1 MADFPID
8 VTIKEGK
15 ATSDIERLRRSLD
28 GVATSADKLRDSIN
42 KNMDSAS
49 ASTKQFQSV
58 TNNAST
64 ATLGLI
70 RNLKQLA
77 GAYLSL
83 QSIQKVVSLSS
94 DFQTGLTGV
103 IKTTGLAGTELDRFT
118 ERIKAVAREV
128 PVSTAELL
136 ELAQTAG
143 QVGVSGAENL
153 EKFSVTVAKLGR
165 ASDLSGE
172 TAVKSLARIL
182 NVTGES
188 VSEIDRLASVI
199 VSLGNNSA
207 ASESEIA
214 RMTTEVARATSVF
227 GVTSAQASAFGAAM
241 ASIGVQAELGGSTV
255 GRVMQEIANVVT
267 AGGKS
272 LDDFSKS
279 LNVNSQELKRLF
291 ENDRIAGFELVL
303 EGIASKGTS
312 AGLALEQV
320 GLGGAQVAKTII
332 PLANNI
338 DIFRRSLELANAET
352 ENATALD
359 REFEATLSSLSSQ
372 WKISKNIL
380 EGYGRAIGDVLLPPL
395 TKLLS
400 LFNSLNQEAA
410 NDPISQQ
417 TKKITDLQER
427 LKTLQT
433 RRDFL
438 GPLAFLGP
446 NKKEFDLLEQQIED
460 SINDL
465 AKLGPTFET
474 VAKSA
479 GKTSGAVAETNDEVD
494 KTGKVSKKAKTEAE
508 SFAEALI
515 KEANEAGK
523 TRFEVL
529 RLNAAR
535 LGQADSLEPYIR
547 VLEEQVR
554 IEKEVSEQ
562 QRQHEND
569 LRKVEQLTGSVR
581 TKQEVYNDELA
592 ELNRLLDSGKLSYDT
607 YNKSL
612 KKIEDELH
620 KTENTGKDVFDQ
632 LNQFGIQAAR
642 NIQTSFADF
651 FFDPFDKGLS
661 GLVSSFGRAIRR
673 MLAEAAALKTIE
685 ITGIGSI
692 FSPSGSSSRSG
703 FSLNTNN
710 LLSVASSGFGIGN
723 LLRAGGSG
731 LSSLV
736 ASGASSFGSFTGIG
750 ALSSF
755 GAGASGAASAGVF
768 GAGGLNFL
776 GGAGTALG
784 TGAEFGA
791 ASSLG
796 AAFSAAAGPLIVAA
810 VADLGL
816 KSIFGNKKLG
826 GTAGDVLS
834 YIPVVGTLINGLFG
848 RSAPKFQNEALVGNV
863 SAGGFEGVL
872 NQAYKE
878 KGGLLRSSRVSN
890 FIADTDTGNLLNQ
903 FGRLSESG
911 NIPGALRDSVS
922 DPAIKRALEVGQLL
936 DDTFITLGKTMKN
949 TAEILGISSDGL
961 NNFSAELD
969 LISEKGETLSE
980 AQISEAIAD
989 ISNQMVGSLIP
1000 SISELSRSG
1009 ESATDTLVRLGSE
1022 FSLLEEVL
1030 ILTGRSAEK
1039 SRSILQNL
1047 SITERSNLVSDF
1059 GGVANLASEVN
1070 EFIENVY
1077 TDSQKISIVEQQ
1089 ILSVLRVFNIDFI
1102 PTLDQLNE
1110 AFRSGNPELV
1120 KAALAVDG
1128 LVKKLNDLT
1137 SNEIG
1142 GINKASGIESISML
1156 RNELNQ
1162 AYRDEKSELESTI
1175 NTLDNFVISI
1185 GNLKDNLALSNLSPL
1200 TPGEKLSEANRIF
1213 NKVSL
1218 EALAGDETAISK
1230 LPDAS
1235 RNLLEASRTFN
1246 ASSEAYTND
1255 FTRVNQVLDKVQDSA
1270 VSELDIAR
1278 EQLSYLNDSVKHLVD
1293 IDSGV
1298 SSVRDALDSLTA
1310 AVLQGSGNPS
1320 VTNKDIDNVVN
1331 SGGTV
1336 RHIVNKLVN
1345 LGVSGSQISTA
1356 TGLSGSDIAKYTNG
1370 LSISNSEILRF
1381 VEANLSNPMAIYR
1394 AAVENSISSDRLSSV
1409 TGIPLANIDKF
1420 VKDNNLASFQTGTD
1434 FIPKNGVAML
1444 HQGEAVTPSSVPKSI
1459 QSLENQIR
1467 ELKENQK
1474 MLMEQLGKIIVTTSK
1489 ENSKEISDAILT
1501 AERGRAWREGGR
1513 NK

>member
-188 VSEIDRLASVI
+188 VSEIDRLSSVI

-547 VLEEQVR
+547 VLEEQAR

-710 LLSVASSGFGIGN
+710 LLSLASTGFGIGN

-736 ASGASSFGSFTGIG
+736 ASGASSLGSFTGIG

-848 RSAPKFQNEALVGNV
+848 RGAPKFQNEALVGNV
-863 SAGGFEGVL
+863 TAGGFEGVL

-878 KGGLLRSSRVSN
+878 KGGLLKSNRVSN

-911 NIPGALRDSVS
+911 NIPRSLRDSVS

-936 DDTFITLGKTMKN
+936 DDTFITLGKTMEN

-980 AQISEAIAD
+980 AQISGAIAD
-989 ISNQMVGSLIP
+989 ISNQMVESLIP
-1000 SISELSRSG
+1000 SIDELSRSG
-1009 ESATDTLVRLGSE
+1009 ETATDTLVRIGAE
-1022 FSLLEEVL
+1022 FQALENAL
-1030 ILTGRSAEK
+1030 IVSGAGIQEARDQIQALTLEQRTA
-1039 SRSILQNL
+1039 IADQ
-1047 SITERSNLVSDF
+1047 F
-1059 GGVANLASEVN
+1059 GGAATLQSEVQD
-1070 EFIENVY
+1070 FFSNVLN
-1077 TDSQKISIVEQQ
+1077 DAQKLDIVEAQVKG
-1089 ILSVLRVFNIDFI
+1089 IAEGFGLNFI
-1102 PTLDQLNE
+1102 PTLDQLYQGFRDGGVETKALILQNDNLLTQYYSLKDAVKDLGETTKDVSKEVSNFTNKDFKDMMRVIAQERRLFTAARRDIQLGNASKPTVATTIQGKIFTE
-1110 AFRSGNPELV
+1110 ADIRADQQRAIDSAAESAAALFQEQLNRAGNNPELV
-1120 KAALAVDG
+1120 RELNATLEFIKFQSGQINAPETASRLSNTELEKQAAAQLKA
-1128 LVKKLNDLT
+1128 
-1137 SNEIG
+1137 
-1142 GINKASGIESISML
+1142 
-1156 RNELNQ
+1156 LNQ
-1162 AYRDEKSELESTI
+1162 AERIQRNTSFNGSVQFPFPPGQNESADNADRARLSVLDDFKNKMVNVSDGVSGAFSDLRDVTKQIVDDL
-1175 NTLDNFVISI
+1175 L
-1185 GNLKDNLALSNLSPL
+1185 LSPGVTIL
-1200 TPGEKLSEANRIF
+1200 NPFQKLSEAFTQFEGTLSLAGAGDSGAISDLPSATKNLVDASLNAAT
-1213 NKVSL
+1213 NKVQYDRLVATTIASL
-1218 EALAGDETAISK
+1218 RRSGYVPTPKADLDTVVTELKSLKGQIEEMRLSNER
-1230 LPDAS
+1230 LS
-1235 RNLLEASRTFN
+1235 EQNLLNTGKTA
-1246 ASSEAYTND
+1246 D
-1255 FTRVNQVLDKVQDSA
+1255 
-1270 VSELDIAR
+1270 
-1278 EQLSYLNDSVKHLVD
+1278 YLRRWNT
-1293 IDSGV
+1293 IGM
-1298 SSVRDALDSLTA
+1298 
-1310 AVLQGSGNPS
+1310 P
-1320 VTNKDIDNVVN
+1320 
-1331 SGGTV
+1331 
-1336 RHIVNKLVN
+1336 
-1345 LGVSGSQISTA
+1345 
-1356 TGLSGSDIAKYTNG
+1356 
-1370 LSISNSEILRF
+1370 
-1381 VEANLSNPMAIYR
+1381 
-1394 AAVENSISSDRLSSV
+1394 
-1409 TGIPLANIDKF
+1409 
-1420 VKDNNLASFQTGTD
+1420 GTD
-1434 FIPKNGVAML
+1434 PDF
-1444 HQGEAVTPSSVPKSI
+1444 
-1459 QSLENQIR
+1459 
-1467 ELKENQK
+1467 
-1474 MLMEQLGKIIVTTSK
+1474 
-1489 ENSKEISDAILT
+1489 
-1501 AERGRAWREGGR
+1501 
-1513 NK
+1513 

>member
-70 RNLKQLA
+70 RNLKRLA

-83 QSIQKVVSLSS
+83 QSIQKIISLSS
-94 DFQTGLTGV
+94 DFQTGLGGV
-103 IKTTGLAGTELDRFT
+103 IKTTGLAGSELDRFT
-118 ERIKAVAREV
+118 ERIKSVAREV

-291 ENDRIAGFELVL
+291 EDDRIAGFELVL

-338 DIFRRSLELANAET
+338 DIFRKSLELANAET

-359 REFEATLSSLSSQ
+359 REFEATLSSLNSQ

-417 TKKITDLQER
+417 VKKVTDLQER

-460 SINDL
+460 SIDDL
-465 AKLGPTFET
+465 ARLGPTFET
-474 VAKSA
+474 VAKNA
-479 GKTSGAVAETNDEVD
+479 GKTETAVGKTSQEIEN
-494 KTGKVSKKAKTEAE
+494 TGKVSKKAKTEAE

-547 VLEEQVR
+547 VLEEQAR
-554 IEKEVSEQ
+554 IEREVSEQ

-569 LRKVEQLTGSVR
+569 LRKVEQLTGSAR

-592 ELNRLLDSGKLSYDT
+592 ELSRLLDTGKLSYDT

-612 KKIEDELH
+612 QKIEDELH
-620 KTENTGKDVFDQ
+620 KTENTGRDVFDR

-651 FFDPFDKGLS
+651 FFDPFEQGLG

-692 FSPSGSSSRSG
+692 FSPSSSSSRSG

-710 LLSVASSGFGIGN
+710 LLSVVSSGFGVGN

-736 ASGASSFGSFTGIG
+736 ASGASGLGSLTGIG

-848 RSAPKFQNEALVGNV
+848 RGAPKFQNEALVGNV
-863 SAGGFEGVL
+863 TAGGFEGVL

-878 KGGLLRSSRVSN
+878 KGGLLKSNRVSN

-936 DDTFITLGKTMKN
+936 DDTFITLGKTMEN

-980 AQISEAIAD
+980 AQISEAIAG
-989 ISNQMVGSLIP
+989 ISNQMVSALIP
-1000 SISELSRSG
+1000 SIDEISRSG
-1009 ESATDTLVRLGSE
+1009 ETATDTLVRIGAE
-1022 FSLLEEVL
+1022 FQALENAL
-1030 ILTGRSAEK
+1030 IVSGQSADVA
-1039 SRSILQNL
+1039 RQSIQDL
-1047 SITERSNLVSDF
+1047 SFEQRAAFTDRF
-1059 GGVANLASEVN
+1059 GGAGALSTQVQN
-1070 EFIENVY
+1070 FFDNVL
-1077 TDSQKISIVEQQ
+1077 DESQQLEIVEDRAR
-1089 ILSVLRVFNIDFI
+1089 SVAESFGLDFI
-1102 PTLDQLNE
+1102 PTLDQLAQGFKDGSAETKALILENDDLIVQYQGLRDAVSDTNSELEE
-1110 AFRSGNPELV
+1110 AINKERALAKERNDFTAGRREAQAGGLRPTIATTIQGKIFTEADIRADQQRAIDSAAESATALFQERLNRAGNNPELIRELNATLEFIKFQSGQINAPETASRLSNTELEKQAAAQL
-1120 KAALAVDG
+1120 KA
-1128 LVKKLNDLT
+1128 
-1137 SNEIG
+1137 
-1142 GINKASGIESISML
+1142 
-1156 RNELNQ
+1156 LNQ
-1162 AYRDEKSELESTI
+1162 AERIQRNTSFNGSVKFPSPPGQNESADNADRARLSVLDDFKNKMVNVSDSVGGAFSELRDVTKQI
-1175 NTLDNFVISI
+1175 VDDL
-1185 GNLKDNLALSNLSPL
+1185 LLSPGVTIL
-1200 TPGEKLSEANRIF
+1200 NPFQKLSEAFNQFEGTLSLAGAGDSGAISDLPSATKNLVDASLNAAT
-1213 NKVSL
+1213 NKVQYDRLVATTIASL
-1218 EALAGDETAISK
+1218 RRSGYVPTPKADLDTVVTELKSLKGQIEEMRLSNERLAEQ
-1230 LPDAS
+1230 
-1235 RNLLEASRTFN
+1235 NLLNTGKTA
-1246 ASSEAYTND
+1246 D
-1255 FTRVNQVLDKVQDSA
+1255 
-1270 VSELDIAR
+1270 
-1278 EQLSYLNDSVKHLVD
+1278 YLRRWN
-1293 IDSGV
+1293 
-1298 SSVRDALDSLTA
+1298 T
-1310 AVLQGSGNPS
+1310 
-1320 VTNKDIDNVVN
+1320 
-1331 SGGTV
+1331 
-1336 RHIVNKLVN
+1336 
-1345 LGVSGSQISTA
+1345 
-1356 TGLSGSDIAKYTNG
+1356 TGM
-1370 LSISNSEILRF
+1370 
-1381 VEANLSNPMAIYR
+1381 P
-1394 AAVENSISSDRLSSV
+1394 
-1409 TGIPLANIDKF
+1409 
-1420 VKDNNLASFQTGTD
+1420 GTD
-1434 FIPKNGVAML
+1434 PDF
-1444 HQGEAVTPSSVPKSI
+1444 
-1459 QSLENQIR
+1459 
-1467 ELKENQK
+1467 
-1474 MLMEQLGKIIVTTSK
+1474 
-1489 ENSKEISDAILT
+1489 
-1501 AERGRAWREGGR
+1501 
-1513 NK
+1513 